1 MINPEL
7 RRNLWLEFSLHRVI
21 AVPVVIVLAVMLIA
35 AMGKKDALESIASF
49 AGMGYAAMVLL
60 WGTQR
65 AAASVMEEAQE
76 RTWDVQRMSA
86 IGPWAMTWGK
96 LFGAPSFA
104 WYGGVILLAV
114 YVVAGWTTLKI
125 PLIKFAMAMV
135 IFAVMLHA
143 IALTGSVI
151 AARKGVARRGIGLLV
166 LVLVVFALILPGWR
180 LAEQFGESMRWWRVN
195 FSTADFI
202 LASLC
207 AYAGWAV
214 LGAYRA
220 MCNELEIRTL
230 PWALPAFIVFSAVY
244 CAGFA
249 VNTHR
254 GGDIGAVL
262 LAGVFL
268 SMAFTY
274 LMLFGEPSGAAVWQR
289 LRTRVRAAQWKR
301 ALQELPIWMLA
312 LTIGLM
318 FAVAAILAPFTSGHT
333 GALREIGLAPLALM
347 LFGLRDAAILQFF
360 ALARR
365 PRRVEAATLF
375 YLMLLYLLV
384 PGLLSGMN
392 LDTAASIVRPNIV
405 ERPVFAT
412 AVLAAQ
418 SAIAIA
424 LAWWRWR
431 SIHAPDTDAPTR
443 K

>member
-1 MINPEL
+1 MNPEL
-7 RRNLWLEFSLHRVI
+7 RRNLWLEFSTHRLI
-21 AVPVVIVLAVMLIA
+21 AVPLVIALATALI
-35 AMGKKDALESIASF
+35 IASGTKDV
-49 AGMGYAAMVLL
+49 ADSISVAAASGYIAMMML
-60 WGTQR
+60 WGTHL
-65 AAASVMEEAQE
+65 AAMSVIEEAQE
-76 RTWDVQRMSA
+76 RTWDAQRMSA

-96 LFGAPSFA
+96 LIGAPSFA
-104 WYGGVILLAV
+104 WYGGVILLAIFM
-114 YVVAGWTTLKI
+114 ASSLLTQKI
-125 PLIKFAMAMV
+125 PVFKVALIMV
-135 IFAVMLHA
+135 ISAVMLHA
-143 IALTGSVI
+143 AALTGSVL
-151 AARKGVARRGIGLLV
+151 AAHKNVTRRGTGMLFMLV
-166 LVLVVFALILPGWR
+166 LIFLVLIPASRFLDDFAQPI
-180 LAEQFGESMRWWRVN
+180 RWWRRS
-195 FSTADFI
+195 FTTADFV
-202 LASLC
+202 LGSVC
-207 AYAGWAV
+207 AYTCWAV

-230 PWALPAFIVFSAVY
+230 PWALPAFIAFSAVY
-244 CAGFA
+244 CGGFA

-274 LMLFGEPSGAAVWQR
+274 LMMLGEPSGAAVWQR

-312 LTIGLM
+312 LAVGLV
-318 FAVAAILAPFTSGHT
+318 FAAAAILAPFTPGHSGV
-333 GALREIGLAPLALM
+333 LREIGLAPLALM

-384 PGLLSGMN
+384 PSLLSGIS

-412 AVLAAQ
+412 VVLAVQ

-431 SIHAPDTDAPTR
+431 SIHAPDTDTPPSR
-443 K
+443 